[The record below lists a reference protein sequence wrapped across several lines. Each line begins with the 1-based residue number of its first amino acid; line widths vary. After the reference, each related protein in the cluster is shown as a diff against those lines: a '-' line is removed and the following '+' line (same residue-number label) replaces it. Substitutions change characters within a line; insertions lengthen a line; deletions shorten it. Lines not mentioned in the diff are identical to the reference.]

1 MKLYLLLLLII
12 IYLIIDCIKT
22 EKIENFSV
30 KKEKKKSKKKVVKKE
45 PKIVSEI
52 IIKKTNKYKLIF
64 KKTDLYVWEPEP
76 IDNYFPLGQIVT
88 TENKKPETISI
99 LVKFNKE
106 NKPLDYTLKTMIDKK
121 YGVWVP
127 KGKENINFLSYIIS
141 KNKPSLNR
149 VQGINKKF
157 TEETE
162 VEELI
167 KETNVKLDG
176 TKIKTEFWKIHN
188 SPFFT
193 TDDKEPHYYLPE
205 TNIKPNK
212 LLNVKSTKK
221 YDKIWSNHQ
230 NNKTV
235 SIWRPIA
242 DEDYRILGDII
253 LNNNTDPNNI
263 IETPTVHKSNCKDVL
278 YFNPKPLCHKNKDTE
293 VCFWKPN
300 THDGYTTTGDIVTT
314 DKTEPPSDM
323 LSSIPLEYVEENNKI
338 VNKWSNSNI
347 NLWSNNYS
355 LFSSTK
361 YTKPSGSTYKICNKF
376 IDYERDPADKTV
388 SVTIE
393 FIPKNI
399 GKHIDLESKI
409 ITTLSNKLDIEK
421 NRIVINNI
429 DKINNK
435 INISVKEKRVDSI
448 DEPTTKVINELVDI
462 IYKSKI
468 KIHDKTQIILILENI
483 LLDDQ
488 KETIALDNNLF
499 KDFVDKS

>member
-30 KKEKKKSKKKVVKKE
+30 KKEKKKSKKKAVTKE
-45 PKIVSEI
+45 QKIDSEI
-52 IIKKTNKYKLIF
+52 VIKKTNKYKLVF
-64 KKTDLYVWEPEP
+64 KAAELFIWEPEP

-88 TENKKPETISI
+88 TENTKPETISV

-106 NKPLDYTLKTMIDKK
+106 NKPVDYTLKTMIDKK

-127 KGKENINFLSYIIS
+127 KGKENIRFLSYIIS

-149 VQGINKKF
+149 VQGISSKF

-162 VEELI
+162 IEELI
-167 KETNVKLDG
+167 TKIKLNLDD
-176 TKIKTEFWKIHN
+176 TEIKTEFWKIHH

-193 TDDKEPHYYLPE
+193 TDDEETHYYLPE

-221 YDKIWSNHQ
+221 YDKIWSNQ
-230 NNKTV
+230 KNNKTV

-278 YFNPKPLCHKNKDTE
+278 YFDPKPLCHKTKDTE
-293 VCFWKPN
+293 VCFWKPH

-314 DKTEPPSDM
+314 DKTEPSSDM

-338 VNKWSNSNI
+338 VNKWSNNNI

-361 YTKPSGSTYKICNKF
+361 YTKPNGKTYNICNKF
-376 IDYERDPADKTV
+376 IDYERDPTDKTV

-399 GKHIDLESKI
+399 GHHIDLENKI
-409 ITTLSNKLDIEK
+409 ITTLSNKLDIEP
-421 NRIVINNI
+421 NRIMINNI
-429 DKINNK
+429 DKINHK
-435 INISVKEKRVDSI
+435 INISIKEKRIDSI
-448 DEPTTKVINELVDI
+448 DEPTAKVISELVDI
-462 IYKSKI
+462 IYKNKI